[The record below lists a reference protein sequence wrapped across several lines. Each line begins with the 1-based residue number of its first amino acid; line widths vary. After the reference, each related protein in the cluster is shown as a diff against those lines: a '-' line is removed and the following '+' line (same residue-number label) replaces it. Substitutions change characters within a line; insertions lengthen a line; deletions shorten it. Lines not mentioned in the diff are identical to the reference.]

1 MKYILALLLFATPVQ
16 AARLKVWV
24 TVQYSDK
31 VPDVTEPLA
40 TCIERWDSVM
50 RHKIKLMGMDEK
62 HYPTRVPGYPIKQTT
77 N

>member
-1 MKYILALLLFATPVQ
+1 
-16 AARLKVWV
+16 V